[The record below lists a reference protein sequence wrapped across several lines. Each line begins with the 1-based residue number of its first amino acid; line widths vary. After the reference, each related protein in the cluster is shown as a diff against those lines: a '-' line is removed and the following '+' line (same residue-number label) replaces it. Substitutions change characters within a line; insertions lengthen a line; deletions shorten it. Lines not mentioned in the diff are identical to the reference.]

1 MLNRHADVCTIHTY
15 KDVHG
20 SISEVKLE
28 FLAST
33 GIEKERVSLG
43 IQLCDR

>member
-1 MLNRHADVCTIHTY
+1 MAA
-15 KDVHG
+15 
-20 SISEVKLE
+20 ISEVKLE

-43 IQLCDR
+43 IQLCDH